1 MSTKTSI
8 MKSRVLRFLLTSFV
22 LLALPILCFSQS
34 TTTSNPNAPP
44 ISPINPTMSGTY
56 IDNEREALYAK
67 FNDYKRNPNPE
78 QQRYAYPTAKEFLR
92 LWGGESR
99 PEVREVRAW
108 VVEYE
113 RQMHQNALYAAY
125 DAKDYAKTFTLARPM
140 VKSDPEYFFGLAIMT
155 EAGYDNSVAG
165 SKNLDSE
172 TAEYARQAIALLEA
186 GKVTKPDPFKNIDI
200 ARSFLNYALAT
211 MVKDEAPAEAA
222 VAYAKALKSPDNP
235 YSKDPIAYHRLGI
248 AIYKGQ
254 LAPLSNE
261 YNEKFG
267 GKQTSAEQTAMM
279 YKLLKLSDQAIDA
292 YARAVALMDKPEQKN
307 ARVQAL
313 AQLTT
318 LYKAFHNNS
327 DDGLNEL
334 IAGVLSKPMP

>member
-1 MSTKTSI
+1 
-8 MKSRVLRFLLTSFV
+8 V
-22 LLALPILCFSQS
+22 
-34 TTTSNPNAPP
+34 
-44 ISPINPTMSGTY
+44 
-56 IDNEREALYAK
+56 
-67 FNDYKRNPNPE
+67 
-78 QQRYAYPTAKEFLR
+78 
-92 LWGGESR
+92 
-99 PEVREVRAW
+99 
-108 VVEYE
+108 
-113 RQMHQNALYAAY
+113 
-125 DAKDYAKTFTLARPM
+125 KD
-140 VKSDPEYFFGLAIMT
+140 DPEFFFGLAIIT

-165 SKNLDSE
+165 SKNLNAE
-172 TAEYARQAIALLEA
+172 TGEYARQAIALLET
-186 GKVTKPDPFKNIDI
+186 GKVTNPDPFKNMDL

-211 MVKDEAPAEAA
+211 MVREEAPAEAA
-222 VAYAKALKSPDNP
+222 SAYSKALKSPGNP
-235 YSKDPIAYHRLGI
+235 YSQNPLAYHRLGT

-267 GKQTSAEQTAMM
+267 GKQSSAEQTAMM
-279 YKLLKLSDQAIDA
+279 YKLVKLSDQAIDA

-307 ARVQAL
+307 ARAQAL

>member
-1 MSTKTSI
+1 VS
-8 MKSRVLRFLLTSFV
+8 
-22 LLALPILCFSQS
+22 LALVALPVLTFAQS
-34 TTTSNPNAPP
+34 TTTATPNMPP
-44 ISPINPTMSGTY
+44 ISPVNPTMTGSY
-56 IDNEREALYAK
+56 LDNDRESMYAK

-78 QQRYAYPTAKEFLR
+78 QQRYAYPTAKEYLR
-92 LWGGESR
+92 LWGGENR
-99 PEVREVRAW
+99 PEVKEVRAW
-108 VVEYE
+108 VLQYE
-113 RQMHQNALYAAY
+113 RQMHENVLYATY
-125 DAKDYAKTFTLARPM
+125 NSKDYAKTFTLARPM
-140 VKSDPEYFFGLAIMT
+140 VKADPEYFFALAIMT

-165 SKNLDSE
+165 TKNLDTE

-186 GKVTKPDPFKNIDI
+186 GKVTKADPFKSIDI

-211 MVKDEAPAEAA
+211 MVKDDAPAEAA
-222 VAYAKALKSPDNP
+222 VAYAKALKSADNP

-267 GKQTSAEQTAMM
+267 GKQSSAEQTAMM
-279 YKLLKLSDQAIDA
+279 YKLMKLSDQAIDA

-307 ARVQAL
+307 ARGQAL

-327 DDGLNEL
+327 DEGLTEL

>member
-1 MSTKTSI
+1 MTGAYLDNDRESI
-8 MKSRVLRFLLTSFV
+8 
-22 LLALPILCFSQS
+22 
-34 TTTSNPNAPP
+34 
-44 ISPINPTMSGTY
+44 
-56 IDNEREALYAK
+56 YAK

-78 QQRYAYPTAKEFLR
+78 QQRFAYPTAKEFLR
-92 LWGGESR
+92 LYGGENR
-99 PEVREVRAW
+99 AEVREVRNW
-108 VVEYE
+108 VIQYE
-113 RQMHQNALYAAY
+113 RQMHQNELFAAY
-125 DAKDYAKTFTLARPM
+125 NAKDYGKAFTLARPL
-140 VKSDPEYFFGLAIMT
+140 VKNDPEYFFALAIMA
-155 EAGYDNSVAG
+155 EAGYDNSIAG
-165 SKNLDSE
+165 SKNLDAE
-172 TAEYARQAIALLEA
+172 TAESARQAIALLEA
-186 GKVTKPDPFKNIDI
+186 GKVAKPDPFKSMDI

-222 VAYAKALKSPDNP
+222 VAYANALKSPDNP

-267 GKQTSAEQTAMM
+267 GKQSSAEQTAMM
-279 YKLLKLSDQAIDA
+279 YKLMKLSDQTIDA

-307 ARVQAL
+307 ARAQAL

-334 IAGVLSKPMP
+334 IAGVLAKPMP

>member
-1 MSTKTSI
+1 MNTNSMLQFRMFRS
-8 MKSRVLRFLLTSFV
+8 LLTSV
-22 LLALPILCFSQS
+22 ALLALPALCFGQS
-34 TTTSNPNAPP
+34 TTTANPNAPP
-44 ISPINPTMSGTY
+44 ISPVNPTMSGSY
-56 IDNEREALYAK
+56 IDNDRESLYAK

-78 QQRYAYPTAKEFLR
+78 QQRFAYPTAKEFLR
-92 LWGGESR
+92 LWGGENR

-108 VVEYE
+108 VIEYE

-125 DAKDYAKTFTLARPM
+125 DAKDYAKTFTLGRPM
-140 VKSDPEYFFGLAIMT
+140 VKSDPDYFFGLAIMA
-155 EAGYDNSVAG
+155 EAGYDNSMAG
-165 SKNLDSE
+165 NKNLDTE
-172 TAEYARQAIALLEA
+172 TMEYARQAIALLEA
-186 GKVTKPDPFKNIDI
+186 GKVTKPDPFKSMDI

-211 MVKDEAPAEAA
+211 LVKDEAPAEAA
-222 VAYAKALKSPDNP
+222 VAYAKALKVAGNP

-267 GKQTSAEQTAMM
+267 GKQSSAEQTAMM
-279 YKLLKLSDQAIDA
+279 YKLMKLADQAVDA

-307 ARVQAL
+307 ARAQAL

-327 DDGLNEL
+327 DEGLNEL

>member
-1 MSTKTSI
+1 MTLP
-8 MKSRVLRFLLTSFV
+8 VLSF
-22 LLALPILCFSQS
+22 AQ

-44 ISPINPTMSGTY
+44 ISPVNPTMSGTY
-56 IDNEREALYAK
+56 IDNDRESLYAK

-78 QQRYAYPTAKEFLR
+78 QQRFAYPTAKEFLR
-92 LWGGESR
+92 LWGGENR
-99 PEVREVRAW
+99 PEVKEVRAW
-108 VVEYE
+108 VIEYE
-113 RQMHQNALYAAY
+113 RQMHQNTLFATYN
-125 DAKDYAKTFTLARPM
+125 AKDYAKTFTVGRPM
-140 VKSDPEYFFGLAIMT
+140 VKGDPEYFFALAIMT
-155 EAGYDNSVAG
+155 EAGYDNSMAG
-165 SKNLDSE
+165 SKNLDTE
-172 TAEYARQAIALLEA
+172 TAEYAHQAVALLEA
-186 GKVTKPDPFKNIDI
+186 GKVTKPDPFKSMDI
-200 ARSFLNYALAT
+200 ARSFLNFALAT

-222 VAYAKALKSPDNP
+222 VAYAKALKVAGNP
-235 YSKDPIAYHRLGI
+235 YGKDPIAYHRLGI

-267 GKQTSAEQTAMM
+267 GKQSSAEQTAMM
-279 YKLLKLSDQAIDA
+279 YKLMKLSDQAIDA

-307 ARVQAL
+307 ARAQAL

-334 IAGVLSKPMP
+334 IAGVLSKPIP

>member
-1 MSTKTSI
+1 MSIKTSI
-8 MKSRVLRFLLTSFV
+8 LQSRVRGFLLTSIL
-22 LLALPILCFSQS
+22 LLASSILCFSQS
-34 TTTSNPNAPP
+34 TTTANPNLPST
-44 ISPINPTMSGTY
+44 SPVNPTMAGTRL
-56 IDNEREALYAK
+56 DNDRESLYAR
-67 FNDYKRNPNPE
+67 FNDYKRDPNPE
-78 QQRYAYPTAKEFLR
+78 QQRNAYPTAKEFLR
-92 LWGGESR
+92 LWGGENR
-99 PEVREVRAW
+99 AEVKEVRKW

-113 RQMHQNALYAAY
+113 RQMHQRELFAAY
-125 DAKDYAKTFTLARPM
+125 NAKDYAKTFTLGRPM
-140 VKSDPEYFFGLAIMT
+140 VKTDPEYFFGLAIMT
-155 EAGYDNSVAG
+155 EAGFDNSLAG
-165 SKNLDSE
+165 SKNLDTE

-186 GKVTKPDPFKNIDI
+186 GKVTKADPFKNMDL

-222 VAYAKALKSPDNP
+222 AAYSKALKSPDNP

-267 GKQTSAEQTAMM
+267 GKQSSAEQTAMM
-279 YKLLKLSDQAIDA
+279 YKLMKLSDQAIDA

-307 ARVQAL
+307 ARAQAL

-318 LYKAFHNNS
+318 LYKAFHQGS
-327 DDGLNEL
+327 DAGVEEL
-334 IAGVLSKPMP
+334 IAGVLAKPMP